1 MSKNNAL
8 RPKTSRGELTRQK
21 ILDAAKREIG
31 GRGFAEAS
39 ISTITAEAGVGQG
52 TFYLYF
58 RTKED
63 VLRELVLHMGRKLR
77 RHLTMAVGD
86 SPSRIEAERRGLLA
100 FLEFVRDNPDLYRV
114 VEEAQFVDETIYRQY
129 YDDFAESY
137 RSALLAAEARG
148 EIRPGQAEVRAWALM
163 GIAVM
168 LGHRFAI
175 WEKDASLPRIAEAA
189 FDMVA
194 HGLIPD
200 DRRG

>member
-1 MSKNNAL
+1 DMSKNNAL

-77 RHLTMAVGD
+77 RHLTLAVGD
-86 SPSRIEAERRGLLA
+86 SPSRI
-100 FLEFVRDNPDLYRV
+100 
-114 VEEAQFVDETIYRQY
+114 
-129 YDDFAESY
+129 
-137 RSALLAAEARG
+137 
-148 EIRPGQAEVRAWALM
+148 
-163 GIAVM
+163 
-168 LGHRFAI
+168 
-175 WEKDASLPRIAEAA
+175 
-189 FDMVA
+189 
-194 HGLIPD
+194 
-200 DRRG
+200 